1 MEIIMQNKGL
11 ALVLCIAIISSIAN
25 KNSYNS
31 LDKNLH
37 WIFNIPLFYLF
48 NVWGVSVIFY
58 IFSFCIFKYII
69 ISKYIFSLMP
79 QIDYLGSFLGFII
92 NTFLAFLTLPIMFI
106 VIGFVVF
113 APAFLIAKIYNSLFK
128 KLDK

>member
-1 MEIIMQNKGL
+1 MEIILNHKGL
-11 ALVLCIAIISSIAN
+11 LFVLFVAIISSIAN

-48 NVWGVSVIFY
+48 NVWAVSVIFY
-58 IFSFCIFKYII
+58 IFSFWIFKYII

-79 QIDYLGSFLGFII
+79 QIDYLGSFLGFVI

-106 VIGFVVF
+106 LIGLVVF
-113 APAFLIAKIYNSLFK
+113 IPTGLIVKLYNSYIK
-128 KLDK
+128 KSPE

>member
-1 MEIIMQNKGL
+1 
-11 ALVLCIAIISSIAN
+11 
-25 KNSYNS
+25 
-31 LDKNLH
+31 
-37 WIFNIPLFYLF
+37 
-48 NVWGVSVIFY
+48 
-58 IFSFCIFKYII
+58 
-69 ISKYIFSLMP
+69 MP

-92 NTFLAFLTLPIMFI
+92 NTFLAFLTVPIMFI

>member
-1 MEIIMQNKGL
+1 MQNKGL

-48 NVWGVSVIFY
+48 NVWAVSVIFY
-58 IFSFCIFKYII
+58 IFSFWIVKYII

-92 NTFLAFLTLPIMFI
+92 NTFLAFLTAPIMLI
-106 VIGFVVF
+106 VIGLVII
-113 APAFLIAKIYNSLFK
+113 APAGLIIKLYNSYVK
-128 KLDK
+128 QSPE

>member
-1 MEIIMQNKGL
+1 MQNKGL

-37 WIFNIPLFYLF
+37 WILNIPLFYLF
-48 NVWGVSVIFY
+48 NVWAISVLFY
-58 IFSFCIFKYII
+58 IFSFWIFKYII

-92 NTFLAFLTLPIMFI
+92 NTLLAFLTAPIMLI
-106 VIGFVVF
+106 VIGFVII
-113 APAFLIAKIYNSLFK
+113 APAGLIKKLYNSFIK
-128 KLDK
+128 KSPK